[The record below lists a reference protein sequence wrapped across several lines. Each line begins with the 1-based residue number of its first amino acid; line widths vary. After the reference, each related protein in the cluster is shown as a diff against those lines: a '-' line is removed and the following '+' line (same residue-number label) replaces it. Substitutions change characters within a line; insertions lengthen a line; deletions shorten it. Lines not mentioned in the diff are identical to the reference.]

1 MRVQMPGSRN
11 SGSGATVE
19 SGPVA
24 AHKAQQSKAPVSM
37 ERAKSARRPMS
48 QRATIWQRDSTSAC
62 IATKSVN
69 LQILTHG
76 QCQICPTLGI
86 TWWTLKGEQNISNSS
101 CQVVGLQPL
110 NHNKQKWKMFPNNN
124 QGYGSKNTFV
134 LLQPPEGQTKTNQ
147 RPKTRNTYQD
157 PGLFQDPPLKVETL
171 PSLPERDGRRKSRLL
186 LCHYNMIQTQIAKC
200 RNPGS
205 EYH

>member
-11 SGSGATVE
+11 SGSGAAVE

-69 LQILTHG
+69 LHFLSDSLTTADSKLATG
-76 QCQICPTLGI
+76 NAGNPLLG
-86 TWWTLKGEQNISNSS
+86 
-101 CQVVGLQPL
+101 
-110 NHNKQKWKMFPNNN
+110 
-124 QGYGSKNTFV
+124 
-134 LLQPPEGQTKTNQ
+134 
-147 RPKTRNTYQD
+147 
-157 PGLFQDPPLKVETL
+157 PGL
-171 PSLPERDGRRKSRLL
+171 SLIQWPFLIDQTTKGLHRTFRRSSDRRG
-186 LCHYNMIQTQIAKC
+186 AD
-200 RNPGS
+200 
-205 EYH
+205 